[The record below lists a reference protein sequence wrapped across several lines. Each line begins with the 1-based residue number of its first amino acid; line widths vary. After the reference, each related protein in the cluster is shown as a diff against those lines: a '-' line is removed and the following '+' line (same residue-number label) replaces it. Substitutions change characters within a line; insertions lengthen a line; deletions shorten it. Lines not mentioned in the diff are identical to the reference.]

1 MCQGYSFKPKVHN
14 TKFRMANPQ
23 DVNTI
28 ANQLGQLVTLMTT
41 QNTQR
46 VTARTEQQTREQERE
61 VRQAQQNILK
71 CAHNAGSFRISDN
84 FRDFRIQHSAWRNL
98 MGVNQVQQQ

>member
-1 MCQGYSFKPKVHN
+1 
-14 TKFRMANPQ
+14 MANPQ

-71 CAHNAGSFRISDN
+71 CMPFYDN
-84 FRDFRIQHSAWRNL
+84 SIESLLSNVMHPIA
-98 MGVNQVQQQ
+98 VPK